1 MKGYPLTIEDIKNVE
16 DGQAVGC
23 KVEESTIENGQFFV
37 DHRPN
42 ASDRIAQIFRLINGT
57 REETKAVLTLY
68 QARMVIRKQK
78 Y

>member
-1 MKGYPLTIEDIKNVE
+1 MKGFPLTIDNIKDVE
-16 DGQAVGC
+16 DGQSIGC
-23 KVEESTIENGQFFV
+23 KVEETIIDNGQYFV
-37 DHRPN
+37 DQRPN
-42 ASDRIAQIFRLINGT
+42 ARDRIATIFRFVNGV